1 MSWSE
6 RSATSVSP
14 ASLVRMKSG
23 PRRWSNTN
31 RGPYQKESGLPMAD
45 FNPTDRRLG
54 ADPLAA
60 AADPCEQI
68 VRPRNG

>member
-1 MSWSE
+1 MSSSE
-6 RSATSVSP
+6 RSATSASL

-31 RGPYQKESGLPMAD
+31 RGPYQKESGLPMAY

-54 ADPLAA
+54 TAPFAVA
-60 AADPCEQI
+60 NPCEQI
-68 VRPRNG
+68 VRRRNG